1 MNVILID
8 DERLALDLLTTMLN
22 EITEVSITIKGAFTN
37 VQDAYDLLEKV
48 HIDVV
53 FLDMEMG
60 AIHGINAANKFLKL
74 NPNIQII
81 FITAHA
87 QFAVD
92 AFTVGATDYLMKPV
106 NRKRL
111 QKALLRANES
121 LSISEEFQSAKQE
134 ATIYAR
140 TFGSFQLLDV
150 NEQTVKWRTRKVRE
164 LFLYLWFHQQR
175 PILNAVITETL
186 WPDVEYEKAATNLHT
201 TI

>member
-1 MNVILID
+1 
-8 DERLALDLLTTMLN
+8 
-22 EITEVSITIKGAFTN
+22 
-37 VQDAYDLLEKV
+37 
-48 HIDVV
+48 
-53 FLDMEMG
+53 
-60 AIHGINAANKFLKL
+60 
-74 NPNIQII
+74 
-81 FITAHA
+81 
-87 QFAVD
+87 
-92 AFTVGATDYLMKPV
+92 MKPV

-201 TI
+201 TIYQLRKLFKQNGIENPIQLINNHYQFNIQINSDYDEMLTLLDQPAHSEEDIQQILNLYSGDFLEEEEFNWATQTQILVKQSVLHILI